1 MSTPSTQPSSQPS
14 MQSIDKPSV
23 QPTYW
28 QSTQPSTLPWIM
40 KQRAKKSMSKKE
52 YNAWSFLYEAWLDL
66 RRGEH
71 DDDDDDDKYEFFSFA
86 LLHYENFVKNLK

>member
-23 QPTYW
+23 QPTYYFGY
-28 QSTQPSTLPWIM
+28 QPSTLPWII

-52 YNAWSFLYEAWLDL
+52 YNAWSFVFEAWLDL

-86 LLHYENFVKNLK
+86 LLDYENFVKNLK

>member
-1 MSTPSTQPSSQPS
+1 

-23 QPTYW
+23 QPTYYFGY
-28 QSTQPSTLPWIM
+28 QPSTLPWII

-52 YNAWSFLYEAWLDL
+52 YNAWSFVFEAWLDL

-86 LLHYENFVKNLK
+86 LLDYENFVKNLK